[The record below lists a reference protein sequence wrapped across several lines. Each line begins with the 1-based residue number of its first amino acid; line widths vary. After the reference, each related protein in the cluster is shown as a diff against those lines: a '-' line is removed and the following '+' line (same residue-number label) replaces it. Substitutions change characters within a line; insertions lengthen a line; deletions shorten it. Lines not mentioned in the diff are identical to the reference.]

1 MVSNNFLSIEVWDS
15 FATNHACKNILVS
28 VHQRIDTSLTKL
40 CDKFV
45 DSCQVLLIVDSSLTL
60 NALPHY
66 TETDKVHSPLLK
78 VRNIV
83 VV

>member
-1 MVSNNFLSIEVWDS
+1 
-15 FATNHACKNILVS
+15 
-28 VHQRIDTSLTKL
+28 
-40 CDKFV
+40 
-45 DSCQVLLIVDSSLTL
+45 LTL

>member
-1 MVSNNFLSIEVWDS
+1 MVSNNFLSIKVWNS
-15 FATNHACKNILVS
+15 FATNHACKNILMS
-28 VHQRIDTSLTKL
+28 VHQRINTGLTKL

-45 DSCQVLLIVDSSLTL
+45 DSCQVLLIVDSSLTF